1 MRPKPLERH
10 VWKRLARDTRGVA
23 AIEFAFLA
31 PVLIVMYFAMVEYCQ
46 AYMALKRTDH
56 VAAMVADL
64 TSQNDKF
71 VKSQIEDVFAIGDVI
86 MAPFATTTL
95 TQRVSSVTR
104 VNATTYRV
112 DWSIGKGIASKLTV
126 AEAKVPDDMLAQGV
140 GHHRRGQLRLRL
152 ALRSDRARRHALQA
166 HGLSS
171 SPHDRFDRLFRLLG

>member
-1 MRPKPLERH
+1 MRPKPLERD

-86 MAPFATTTL
+86 MSPFATTTL

-126 AEAKVPDDMLAQGV
+126 AEAKVPDDMLAEGDSVIIAEANYDFDSPFDQIAPAAT
-140 GHHRRGQLRLRL
+140 RFKRMAYLRPRTADLIVC
-152 ALRSDRARRHALQA
+152 SDC
-166 HGLSS
+166 
-171 SPHDRFDRLFRLLG
+171 